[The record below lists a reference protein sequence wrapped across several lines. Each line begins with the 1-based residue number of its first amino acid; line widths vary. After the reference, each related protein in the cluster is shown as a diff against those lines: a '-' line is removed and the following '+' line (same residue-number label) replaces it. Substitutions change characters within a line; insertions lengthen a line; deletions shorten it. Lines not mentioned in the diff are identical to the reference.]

1 MPSSQLLSVYK
12 KKEVQSSNFFK
23 TGKSIRLCADA
34 LEEIKGFQNN
44 PVNILLPKI
53 RKTCELSKNK
63 FLLDLPI
70 LEKVSFYFIKD
81 VNSTIILEDKTKR
94 GLEIKDTSTYENL
107 KVKADKGMIH
117 DMDGIGHWVPIR
129 WYFSKD
135 SYELSDVQLHANAMD
150 KKYTELRELTC
161 PQDDD

>member
-1 MPSSQLLSVYK
+1 M
-12 KKEVQSSNFFK
+12 
-23 TGKSIRLCADA
+23 
-34 LEEIKGFQNN
+34 
-44 PVNILLPKI
+44 
-53 RKTCELSKNK
+53 
-63 FLLDLPI
+63 LLDLPS
-70 LEKVSFYFIKD
+70 LEKGSFYFIKD
-81 VNSTIILEDKTKR
+81 GNTALVLEDKTKR
-94 GLEIKDTSTYENL
+94 GLEIKETSIDENL

-135 SYELSDVQLHANAMD
+135 SYDVSSVLVHANAME